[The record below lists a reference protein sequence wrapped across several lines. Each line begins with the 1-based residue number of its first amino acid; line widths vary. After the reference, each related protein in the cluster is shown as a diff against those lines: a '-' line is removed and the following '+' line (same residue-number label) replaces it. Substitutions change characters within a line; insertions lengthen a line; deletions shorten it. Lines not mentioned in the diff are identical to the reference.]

1 MALKALKAT
10 KDAKESSNYSQF
22 DQLDGSHP
30 LKEFIPDSAVLYRV
44 RSLREGEVLYFNFNL
59 AKEMGL
65 IPQDHPEQLNPELER
80 KILETFCVQ
89 IINEYDLKT
98 QKKFDPSTIKKN
110 QYMASRYLQ
119 LQHRDKT
126 GRTSGDGRGIWNGV
140 FKSKSKVWDVSSRGT
155 GVTCLAPGSAEA
167 NRPLQ
172 TGGDEFSY
180 GCGQA
185 EIDELIAAAIL
196 AEIVHLQGVNTER
209 VLCVIDVGKG
219 FGIGVRAALNLLR
232 PAHAFLYLKQNK
244 RHQLKSVM
252 DYFIQRQKFNG
263 QSQKPNQSLQVY
275 EQLLDELSE
284 SFARFV
290 AQLDV
295 EYIFAWLDWDGDNVL
310 MNAGIIDYGSVRQ
323 FGIRHDKYRYDD
335 VDRFSTN
342 LNQQKVKAR
351 QLIQTFAQIADYIKT
366 GKKKS
371 LKKFVKHE
379 AVLKFEKS
387 FKKHRADR
395 ILYKMGLN
403 QTQRENV
410 FKKSLFNIF
419 DKEFVFLERAKV
431 KGKIKKVADGI
442 NHPALFNLKAIFREL
457 PKHFETTNSLMPPEQ
472 FFKLI
477 LSSFAKNNDSK
488 LNRKIKKRIRAF
500 QISYLQILQAASG
513 KQKINLILR
522 GIAQRSSQLNREERI
537 TGNALIQIVDEILE
551 ERKKGLKNIEVQKII
566 EQLIH
571 NYIGLPEV
579 NSKSYKMKPRSV
591 VRADFYSKLLNLV
604 TEFSHDI

>member
-1 MALKALKAT
+1 MAAKLYKAT
-10 KDAKESSNYSQF
+10 KQARELDSYSQF

-44 RSLREGEVLYFNFNL
+44 RSLKEGEVLYFNFSL

-65 IPQDHPEQLNPELER
+65 LEQNHPEQMSSALAQ
-80 KILETFCVQ
+80 KILQTFCIQ
-89 IINEYDLKT
+89 IINEYDQLT
-98 QKKFDPSTIKKN
+98 HKKFDPDSIKKN
-110 QYMASRYLQ
+110 LYMASRYLQ

-126 GRTSGDGRGIWNGV
+126 GRTSGDGRGIWNGT
-140 FKSKSKVWDVSSRGT
+140 FKSKGKVWDVSSRGT

-167 NRPLQ
+167 NRPLK
-172 TGGDEFSY
+172 TGGDEYSY

-196 AEIVHLQGVNTER
+196 AEIVHLQGVHTER
-209 VLCVIDVGKG
+209 VLCVIDVGNG
-219 FGIGVRAALNLLR
+219 FGIGVRAAQNLLR

-244 RHQLKSVM
+244 RSQLKSVM
-252 DYFIQRQKFNG
+252 DYFIERQRFNG
-263 QSQKPNQSLQVY
+263 SFKGPSDSRSY
-275 EQLLDELSE
+275 EQLLVELSD

-310 MNAGIIDYGSVRQ
+310 MHAGIIDYGSVRQ

-335 VDRFSTN
+335 VDRYSTN
-342 LNQQKVKAR
+342 LNQQKVKAK

-371 LKKFVKHE
+371 LKKFANHDS
-379 AVLKFEKS
+379 VLNFERN

-403 QTQRENV
+403 QGQRENV
-410 FKKSLFNIF
+410 LKKSVFTAF
-419 DKEFVFLERAKV
+419 DKEFMFLERTKV
-431 KGKIKKVADGI
+431 KGKTKKVADGI
-442 NHPALFNLKAIFREL
+442 NHPALFNIKAILREL
-457 PKHFETTNSLMPPEQ
+457 PKHFEKTKNRMPEEQ
-472 FFKLI
+472 FFKWI
-477 LSSFAKNNDSK
+477 LSSFAKSNDSK
-488 LNRKIKKRIRAF
+488 LTRKIKKRIRAF
-500 QISYLQILQAASG
+500 QTSYLQILQAASG
-513 KQKINLILR
+513 KQKVETILK
-522 GIAQRSSQLNREERI
+522 GVIQRAAQLNREERI
-537 TGNALIQIVDEILE
+537 TGNALIQIVDEILQ
-551 ERKKGLKNIEVQKII
+551 ERKRGLKNEEIQKII

-579 NSKSYKMKPRSV
+579 LSKGYKMQPRRV

-604 TEFSHDI
+604 SEFSHDI